1 MNKIALIIDNDEIS
15 NKKALNFL
23 KLGGFEPIVKTS
35 ILDGFEFIKKQHKE
49 ICVVLIEPKL
59 IYFPLLLKILKEEEL
74 YSHIKI
80 ILYKS
85 SSIND
90 HQLIKL
96 DKEYFD
102 DPLNFFK
109 F

>member
-1 MNKIALIIDNDEIS
+1 MNKTVLIIDDDKIS
-15 NKKALNFL
+15 NEKAVTFL

-35 ILDGFEFIKKQHKE
+35 ILDGFKFIKKQHEKVS
-49 ICVVLIEPKL
+49 VVLIEPKL
-59 IYFPLLLKILKEEEL
+59 AYSPILLKTLKEEEA

-80 ILYKS
+80 VLYKTS
-85 SSIND
+85 NIDD
-90 HQLIKL
+90 HQLSKL